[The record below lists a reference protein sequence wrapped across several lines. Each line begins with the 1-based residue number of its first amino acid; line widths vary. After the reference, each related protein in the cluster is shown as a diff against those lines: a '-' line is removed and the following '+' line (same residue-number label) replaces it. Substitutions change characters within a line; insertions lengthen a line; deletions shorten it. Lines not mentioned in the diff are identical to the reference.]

1 MNEITI
7 DPKYT
12 KTYKT
17 KENLRK
23 ALDKLNLPDTLS
35 YLLCEVEGRFTAVF
49 TNTLQAESGVWMNYV
64 IHSGFKVVG

>member
-17 KENLRK
+17 KENLYK
-23 ALDKLNLPDTLS
+23 ALDKLNFPDTLS
-35 YLLCEVEGRFTAVF
+35 YLLVEVEGRFTAVF
-49 TNTLQAESGVWMNYV
+49 TNTLQAESGVWMNSAV
-64 IHSGFKVVG
+64 HSGFKVVG